1 MKKLRISILIGG
13 LLFMFSMCLYPPWVY
28 QDNDGKQQPMGYGFL
43 WAPPKEGN
51 DKSANVMGFKL
62 NVELGSLKAN
72 AIDLG
77 RLFQQEGIAAIIVF
91 GAAML
96 CKESS
101 RPERQ

>member
-1 MKKLRISILIGG
+1 
-13 LLFMFSMCLYPPWVY
+13 
-28 QDNDGKQQPMGYGFL
+28 
-43 WAPPKEGN
+43 
-51 DKSANVMGFKL
+51 MGFKL